1 MLKSTTASTRAEDGE
16 EDEEVEGKSRA
27 GEEDAMAST
36 ESERVGGG
44 GCFGGGG
51 GERRVLCWARVSS
64 FLSPSFFSLFP
75 PLPSVGPVVDCGR
88 PGPLNDGLS
97 AARQ

>member
-36 ESERVGGG
+36 GSDRVGGG
-44 GCFGGGG
+44 SCFGCGGGG
-51 GERRVLCWARVSS
+51 ARRREREGVVL
-64 FLSPSFFSLFP
+64 
-75 PLPSVGPVVDCGR
+75 G
-88 PGPLNDGLS
+88 
-97 AARQ
+97 

>member
-16 EDEEVEGKSRA
+16 EDEEVEGKSKA

-44 GCFGGGG
+44 GCFGCGGG
-51 GERRVLCWARVSS
+51 GAAEREGCCAGLGFPRSCPPLSSLYFHRCRVL
-64 FLSPSFFSLFP
+64 
-75 PLPSVGPVVDCGR
+75 
-88 PGPLNDGLS
+88 GL
-97 AARQ
+97 

>member
-36 ESERVGGG
+36 GSDRVGGG
-44 GCFGGGG
+44 SCFGLRRRRGAA
-51 GERRVLCWARVSS
+51 EREKGVVL
-64 FLSPSFFSLFP
+64 
-75 PLPSVGPVVDCGR
+75 G
-88 PGPLNDGLS
+88 
-97 AARQ
+97 